1 MELLLG
7 DCIEVMSNMD
17 AESVDMVLTSPPYDN
32 LRTYGSKEE
41 FTFDNFKS
49 IANGLSR
56 ALKEGGVIVWVV
68 GDGTVKGS
76 ETGTSFRQA
85 LYFKEIGLRL
95 HDTMIYSKNAFS
107 FPASNRYHQTFEYMF
122 VVSKG
127 SPKTFNPISDK
138 VNTKFG
144 ISLRGNGRNKD
155 GTVFMRHS
163 EKKGK
168 RITNKFGKR
177 YNVWSIN
184 SGWMKSST
192 DKIAYQHPAIFPEQL
207 AHDHILSWSNPGD
220 IVLDPMMGSGT
231 VGKVCRQLDRNF
243 VGIEIN
249 EEYFKIAKQRVMI
262 D

>member
-1 MELLLG
+1 M
-7 DCIEVMSNMD
+7 
-17 AESVDMVLTSPPYDN
+17 
-32 LRTYGSKEE
+32 
-41 FTFDNFKS
+41 
-49 IANGLSR
+49 
-56 ALKEGGVIVWVV
+56 KEGGVIVWVV

-95 HDTMIYSKNAFS
+95 HDTMIYSKNAFR

-127 SPKTFNPISDK
+127 SPKTFNPIMDRKNKCVGQKITTTWRDK
-138 VNTKFG
+138 N
-144 ISLRGNGRNKD
+144 GNIQES
-155 GTVFMRHS
+155 HS
-163 EKKGK
+163 FKHGK
-168 RITNKFGKR
+168 RKANKFGKR
-177 YNVWSIN
+177 YNIWSIN
-184 SGWMKSST
+184 SGWMTSST

-220 IVLDPMMGSGT
+220 IVLDPLMGSGT